1 MVRLELIKTNLTLND
16 VINVLECVKLQI
28 LSIPGT
34 FLIRK
39 YVLSIEF
46 DTIFFTAINGLTS
59 DSLTKVLAFTNIKD
73 LNISNATLSRE
84 DLATVLEQANVKR
97 LFLDNI
103 EVVDTDLVK
112 AYVGRN
118 NQLMCLSLVGT
129 PIKERELM
137 EYFPKLGHP
146 ALQALIL
153 PHGSTL
159 TFSGAYTWNIST
171 TVIKLPTGSRVEIKL
186 NSDGPQVS
194 PVEISFF

>member
-146 ALQALIL
+146 TLQALIL